1 MTEFHT
7 AKPRQRNREVPF
19 PNPDELYKGGELE
32 QLFLTDNETLPLQ
45 AELPETFTSIAF
57 DMYASWLS
65 DLTQAD
71 PKKLER
77 GAYGFLNANTGAWT
91 FPQNPNI
98 GNEHSV
104 VRLLTRKPSVHFPV
118 VSFHSHPDSTAP
130 SGADMTLMMSDTG
143 FFFEGDNDAVMEIVG
158 AKGFNY
164 LVLRTDDSKFES
176 SERIDAMKKE
186 YQQVVNNSVIHLAE
200 FVRNLG
206 RESGLSDESVVK
218 AYERIRE
225 KELEAFGADY
235 PRYFSTLNVIN
246 AIAQLQRFGF
256 YRSGRDGIF
265 KKVSNDDLPP
275 IRDQEVKI
283 IQEEISKMVENG

>member
-7 AKPRQRNREVPF
+7 TKPRQRNREVPF
-19 PNPDELYKGGELE
+19 PNPTELYRAGELE
-32 QLFLTDNETLPLQ
+32 QLFLTDNEKLPSYT
-45 AELPETFTSIAF
+45 ELPEKFTSIAF
-57 DMYASWLS
+57 DMYATWLS

-71 PKKLER
+71 PRKLER
-77 GAYGFLNANTGAWT
+77 GAYGFLNSETGSWT
-91 FPQNPNI
+91 FPPNPNI
-98 GNEHSV
+98 GNESSV

-118 VSFHSHPDSTAP
+118 VSFHSHPDSTAH
-130 SGADMTLMMSDTG
+130 SGADMTLMMSDIG
-143 FFFEGDNDAVMEIVG
+143 FFFEGENDAVMEIVG

-176 SERIDAMKKE
+176 SERIDSMKEE

-206 RESGLSDESVVK
+206 RESGLSDEAVVK
-218 AYERIRE
+218 VYERVRE

-235 PRYFSTLNVIN
+235 PRYFSTLNVVN

-256 YRSGRDGIF
+256 YRSERDGVF
-265 KKVSNDDLPP
+265 KKISNDDLPP
-275 IRDQEVKI
+275 IRDKEAKI

>member
-32 QLFLTDNETLPLQ
+32 QLFLTDNETLPLH

-118 VSFHSHPDSTAP
+118 VSFHSHSDSTAP

-176 SERIDAMKKE
+176 RKCKKW
-186 YQQVVNNSVIHLAE
+186 L
-200 FVRNLG
+200 FLC
-206 RESGLSDESVVK
+206 
-218 AYERIRE
+218 
-225 KELEAFGADY
+225 
-235 PRYFSTLNVIN
+235 
-246 AIAQLQRFGF
+246 
-256 YRSGRDGIF
+256 
-265 KKVSNDDLPP
+265 
-275 IRDQEVKI
+275 
-283 IQEEISKMVENG
+283 